1 MVSWV
6 CLSLIHV
13 SFRRVSTSAFRQLF
27 DYFTRHLE
35 LVCFL
40 ASAATDSFR
49 SEGPHFSNK
58 NLAGYSLPGHCSV
71 LIPSDNTSTR
81 DSYTDIGNGCS
92 MSPTNV
98 SSLDPGRQ
106 TGPASYELTNFGGPS
121 QQPSLATLNS
131 QYSAESSKDPR
142 HQPSYATLNSLRS
155 THKERV
161 IGDKDDEDTDESR
174 LEPDRSS
181 QPSVNDASKIPNGGL
196 WAWLQVLGA
205 FFLLFNSW
213 GVSNSHIQS
222 LCKT

>member
-1 MVSWV
+1 M
-6 CLSLIHV
+6 SLIHV
-13 SFRRVSTSAFRQLF
+13 SFRRLSKSAFRQLF
-27 DYFTRHLE
+27 DSFTRYFL

-40 ASAATDSFR
+40 ASVAIGSFR
-49 SEGPHFSNK
+49 FEGPHFTNK
-58 NLAGYSLPGHCSV
+58 NLVGHSLPGHCSV

-81 DSYTDIGNGCS
+81 DSYTGSGNRPS
-92 MSPTNV
+92 MPPTNV
-98 SSLDPGRQ
+98 STLDPGRQ

-161 IGDKDDEDTDESR
+161 IEDKDDENTAESR
-174 LEPDRSS
+174 LEPARSS
-181 QPSVNDASKIPNGGL
+181 QPNVNDASKIPNGGL

-213 GVSNSHIQS
+213 GVSQNHVQTS
-222 LCKT
+222 CKT

>member
-1 MVSWV
+1 MISWG

-13 SFRRVSTSAFRQLF
+13 SFRRLSKSAFCQLF
-27 DYFTRHLE
+27 DYSIRHLL
-35 LVCFL
+35 LVCL
-40 ASAATDSFR
+40 SASVATGSFR
-49 SEGPHFSNK
+49 FEGPHFSNK
-58 NLAGYSLPGHCSV
+58 NLVGHSLPGHCSV
-71 LIPSDNTSTR
+71 LTPSDNNSTR
-81 DSYTDIGNGCS
+81 DSYTGSGNGFS
-92 MSPTNV
+92 MPPTNV
-98 SSLDPGRQ
+98 PSLDPGRQ

-142 HQPSYATLNSLRS
+142 HQPSYTTLNSLRS

-161 IGDKDDEDTDESR
+161 IEDKDDEDTDESR

-181 QPSVNDASKIPNGGL
+181 KPNVNDASEVPNGGL

-213 GVSNSHIQS
+213 GVSDSHIQS
-222 LCKT
+222 SCKT